1 MTNAE
6 TASEDWGESAGAK
19 LAHAKEANSYR
30 RFERLFQ
37 LLVLLLLSV
46 VAIVFTLIDAH
57 EKTTFT
63 KDILVILLP
72 LFSFVLG
79 KLDNKDR

>member
-46 VAIVFTLIDAH
+46 VAIGFTLIDAA
-57 EKTTFT
+57 
-63 KDILVILLP
+63 
-72 LFSFVLG
+72 
-79 KLDNKDR
+79 